1 MFRVRRHFLNLSFL
15 SRIIIDTVLKICI
28 NTALAQ
34 STTLAMDPSLVT
46 VPHLYQ
52 NNGKTDTPG
61 ESQVM
66 NYKDCGHV

>member
-1 MFRVRRHFLNLSFL
+1 MFRVRRYFLNLSFL
-15 SRIIIDTVLKICI
+15 LRIITDKVLKICT

-52 NNGKTDTPG
+52 NNGKTLTPG
-61 ESQVM
+61 ESQVL
-66 NYKDCGHV
+66 NYKDCGYS